1 MRIRQFKRAQPPQ
14 HFQTRHQLTS
24 ASNRPIPLSPRS
36 QQSMSHAQT
45 TMTRRASCRLHG
57 AAAVRSDV
65 LDYDKR
71 NKEQV
76 SEQRRSLI
84 GESLLIHVY
93 SVHPVNATTL
103 HAFEPSACALACSTY
118 HYWQSRMLGD
128 AVGVSPGIAP
138 PSTCYNPGRQLPKPL
153 ASASMPKRGTDDA
166 WKPSEADDR
175 ELRCSARLQQ
185 RSKVE
190 RSPCSFSSPPSS
202 ALSSPSAHSHSQ
214 RPRPALSLARSPGGP
229 TSSKRAPRM
238 TLPPAASPST
248 PSASSPR
255 ALHLDP
261 ADASYSLP
269 PRRPRKFNPNPNPID
284 RYGGKPLAAR
294 QSSSPCP
301 SPQPKG
307 FIAVLDAED
316 RPLGFLS
323 RSPNVYGEYRY
334 TEDEKDALRVAL
346 GDECAPLTRAP
357 FEIHILNN
365 IGTLDGLPYFG
376 GVVGYYS
383 TDADIIP
390 GSDNYVYVTS
400 TVSVPRGP
408 AQNASNAFTAS
419 TGIPSSVQ
427 SAIWTLPALPDDPSG
442 VLPGGDPIPLV
453 PGGDP
458 IPLVPHWVNRDGTVD
473 ESAQLVYL
481 QDDGGAIVLTG
492 DAEAF
497 GETYGGG
504 ARVVKFIFVPDSFV
518 PQVTRTRVSPAI
530 TAH

>member
-1 MRIRQFKRAQPPQ
+1 MLLLFSPFLCALLALGPLALAATTP
-14 HFQTRHQLTS
+14 
-24 ASNRPIPLSPRS
+24 RPLPRS
-36 QQSMSHAQT
+36 ISGRSH
-45 TMTRRASCRLHG
+45 
-57 AAAVRSDV
+57 VI
-65 LDYDKR
+65 
-71 NKEQV
+71 E
-76 SEQRRSLI
+76 
-84 GESLLIHVY
+84 
-93 SVHPVNATTL
+93 
-103 HAFEPSACALACSTY
+103 
-118 HYWQSRMLGD
+118 
-128 AVGVSPGIAP
+128 
-138 PSTCYNPGRQLPKPL
+138 
-153 ASASMPKRGTDDA
+153 
-166 WKPSEADDR
+166 
-175 ELRCSARLQQ
+175 
-185 RSKVE
+185 
-190 RSPCSFSSPPSS
+190 
-202 ALSSPSAHSHSQ
+202 
-214 RPRPALSLARSPGGP
+214 ARSPYDV
-229 TSSKRAPRM
+229 
-238 TLPPAASPST
+238 T
-248 PSASSPR
+248 PGRVSINPIGLVPR

-400 TVSVPRGP
+400 TVSGTPRGP